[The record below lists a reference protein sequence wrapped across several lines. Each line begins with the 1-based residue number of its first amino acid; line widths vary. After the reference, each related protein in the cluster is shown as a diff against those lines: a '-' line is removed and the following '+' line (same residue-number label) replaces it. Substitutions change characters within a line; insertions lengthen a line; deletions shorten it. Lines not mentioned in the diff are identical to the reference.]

1 MFTDWHRPSFSA
13 SRKEVYFSK
22 PTPVFLPGK
31 FHGQRSLQGYS
42 PWSCKESDMT
52 EHVSFSIEDTKTNI
66 FTRQGEK
73 ISKLIPLTCV
83 FTSIQVKNYLFHSV
97 QNGGIYIEIWFFF
110 AAAAALTYQLHMHHI
125 NSS

>member
-1 MFTDWHRPSFSA
+1 
-13 SRKEVYFSK
+13 
-22 PTPVFLPGK
+22 
-31 FHGQRSLQGYS
+31 
-42 PWSCKESDMT
+42 MT

-97 QNGGIYIEIWFFF
+97 QNGGIYIEICIFF
-110 AAAAALTYQLHMHHI
+110 AAAAALTYRLHMHHI